1 MNTQYHE
8 RNISMVMDMYELTMS
23 NGYLNRGYKDTW
35 VAFDVFYRNNPDNGG
50 FAIFAGLQ
58 QVVEYIEN
66 LHFSEEDVEYLR
78 SKQLFTEE
86 FLDYL
91 LHFRFRGDVYA
102 MKEGTVMYPNEPIM
116 MVVCLRR
123 TPINFSAFAAASSVL
138 ESSFCKA
145 AAFSFSS
152 FCSAS

>member
-23 NGYLNRGYKDTW
+23 NGYLNQGFKYTW

-78 SKQLFTEE
+78 SQRLFTEE
-86 FLDYL
+86 FLKYL
-91 LHFRFRGDVYA
+91 LHFRFRGDIYA
-102 MKEGTVMYPNEPIM
+102 M
-116 MVVCLRR
+116 
-123 TPINFSAFAAASSVL
+123 
-138 ESSFCKA
+138 
-145 AAFSFSS
+145 
-152 FCSAS
+152 